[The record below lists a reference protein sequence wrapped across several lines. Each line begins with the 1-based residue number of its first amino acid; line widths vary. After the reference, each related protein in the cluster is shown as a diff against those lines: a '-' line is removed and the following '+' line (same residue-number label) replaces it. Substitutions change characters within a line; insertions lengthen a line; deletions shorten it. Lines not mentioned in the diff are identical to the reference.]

1 MNENLKKFLEEASKN
16 EELKAKLAAL
26 TDKETAAAKAVELAK
41 EYGFALTAEDFQPAE
56 NDALSL
62 DELDS
67 VAGGSSDCLCIAF
80 GASGGG
86 GGGNCVTWGASD
98 GPKKRPYCEKCQEFV
113 WDGTVGTPHSCGTI
127 LVERESIF

>member
-16 EELKAKLAAL
+16 EELKASLTTL
-26 TDKETAAAKAVELAK
+26 TDKDTAVEKAIEIAK
-41 EYGFALTAEDFQPAE
+41 EYGFTLTAENFQPADGAE
-56 NDALSL
+56 LSL

-67 VAGGSSDCLCIAF
+67 VAGGSGCVCILF
-80 GASGGG
+80 GSGGNKCAHVG
-86 GGGNCVTWGASD
+86 MSD

-127 LVERESIF
+127 LVEKESLF

>member
-16 EELKAKLAAL
+16 EELKARLAAL
-26 TDKETAAAKAVELAK
+26 TDKETAAEKVIELAK
-41 EYGFALTAEDFQPAE
+41 EYGFTLTAEDFQPADGAE
-56 NDALSL
+56 LSL

-67 VAGGSSDCLCIAF
+67 VAGGMFCTIV
-80 GASGGG
+80 GG
-86 GGGNCVTWGASD
+86 GGGNNCVFMGMSD

-127 LVERESIF
+127 LVEKESMF